1 MKKYLFIIGFV
12 GTALFTACST
22 ADDLISEKPIETPP
36 VEEPKETA
44 IIVEASQDSDVPITL
59 GVGSSRGVTRQPIES
74 GAGNTFSTEDKKYLG
89 VFCLATGTQ
98 SNVDNIPSEIS
109 TNKWVKDDAT
119 GLLVRLSN
127 VPAKVVAGNVT
138 FMDPDDLSAVTP
150 TETTKHYYYP
160 MGNWMVYNFYAYYPR
175 ETDENISFTKGGSGV
190 LVKYIT
196 IDGSQDVIWGKAYPE
211 TADPVDPAA
220 ATDADPYCA
229 KYIRLKGTAGYP
241 NLEFKHLLAR
251 FNFSIEPKDGA
262 AWTAID
268 GMGGMEITDMYISKA
283 ISSLQLIVAN
293 KANPGTEGTL
303 SKKDG
308 TTGNLSIKANDKDYN
323 LFSSTTPLE
332 SQVSS
337 IAIASTSVTVPGYI
351 MLPPTGVG
359 TEDYEL
365 CLNYSIGGEKQKEPM
380 RVKMIPPVVPSSDPV
395 RKEFEAGRLYNI
407 SIKVQSPQEISATA
421 TLASWGG
428 PVDVDPYTVE

>member
-1 MKKYLFIIGFV
+1 MKKYLFILGFA
-12 GTALFTACST
+12 GMALFSACST
-22 ADDLISEKPIETPP
+22 SDDLIAENPNVTPP
-36 VEEPKETA
+36 VEEYKDA
-44 IIVEASQDSDVPITL
+44 ALIVEASQNSEVPISL
-59 GVGSSRGVTRQPIES
+59 GLGLDRVTTRSVLTPVAGGV
-74 GAGNTFSTEDKKYLG
+74 FSTEEGKYLG

-196 IDGSQDVIWGKAYPE
+196 IDGSQDVIWGKAHPE
-211 TADPVDPAA
+211 KAPKVSSAN
-220 ATDADPYCA
+220 DAEPFCA
-229 KYIRLKGTAGYP
+229 KYFQLKKDSIANSPNPTPGNIAALYP
-241 NLEFKHLLAR
+241 KFEFKHLLSQ
-251 FNFSIEPKDGA
+251 FKFSIEPENPA
-262 AWTAID
+262 AWA
-268 GMGGMEITDMYISKA
+268 GMSITNMYVSNA
-283 ISSLQLIVAN
+283 TSNLQLIVAN
-293 KANPGTEGTL
+293 KANPETEGKL
-303 SKKDG
+303 SKKDD
-308 TTGNLSIKANDKDYN
+308 TTEKLYIKADGKDYD
-323 LFSSTTPLE
+323 LFSSTTPFESQVPSITIEE
-332 SQVSS
+332 SQVS
-337 IAIASTSVTVPGYI
+337 VPGYI
-351 MLPPTGVG
+351 MLPPSGVG

-380 RVKMIPPVVPSSDPV
+380 RVKMTL
-395 RKEFEAGRLYNI
+395 AGGFAKGQVYNI
-407 SIKVQSPQEISATA
+407 SVKVRSPQEIFATA
-421 TLASWGG
+421 TLTSWGS
-428 PVDVDPYTVE
+428 PIDVTPYTVEE